1 MEKFKSWTD
10 WIFFFFFFF
19 WWKSLKRLIASQISS
34 SSQLIVLASSTQS
47 WCSSPLLWIAHSDC
61 LSLFDWALEW
71 RMWPCVYLHSRTWLV
86 RGHSKS
92 QINSAPEGWGGSQK
106 KETLK
111 ITTLHQC
118 GAYEIK
124 PPPEHV
130 RLHVL
135 LFFFSPS
142 AWLSW
147 MARLWRQG
155 NEQEGKSVHEW
166 ANVWVKKKWAK
177 GKRTP
182 PRTASETAELMERQ
196 RAQMGQYLN
205 EGLHIAVK
213 QLTVKNGARSRLP
226 HSLGFRGKSGGPG
239 EMVVGGYGWYM
250 IIMNNNATGL
260 TIHHNT
266 FSQHFFF

>member
-1 MEKFKSWTD
+1 MCGRREGATPRGLWGGGQKLQTIKHYISQRGQFDGKIQKLNWLNL
-10 WIFFFFFFF
+10 FFFFFFY
-19 WWKSLKRLIASQISS
+19 WKKLKKLFSSQISS

-47 WCSSPLLWIAHSDC
+47 WCSSPLLWIAQGSDC

-135 LFFFSPS
+135 LFFFHP
-142 AWLSW
+142 
-147 MARLWRQG
+147 QPDFP
-155 NEQEGKSVHEW
+155 EW
-166 ANVWVKKKWAK
+166 QDCEDKAMS
-177 GKRTP
+177 KRESQCM
-182 PRTASETAELMERQ
+182 SE
-196 RAQMGQYLN
+196 
-205 EGLHIAVK
+205 
-213 QLTVKNGARSRLP
+213 P
-226 HSLGFRGKSGGPG
+226 
-239 EMVVGGYGWYM
+239 
-250 IIMNNNATGL
+250 
-260 TIHHNT
+260 T
-266 FSQHFFF
+266 FG